1 MVAVVQE
8 EVECTIQG
16 LRRGEFGDINLVGE
30 TFPPNEVEVFLP
42 VSQVSLSDRSW
53 NCVLLV
59 AALRIDEGRGIP
71 EGKRL
76 LGRIAD
82 LEHDDVVAPGAQ

>member
-1 MVAVVQE
+1 MMQE
-8 EVECTIQG
+8 EVQRTIQG

-30 TFPPNEVEVFLP
+30 TFPPNEIEVFWSLR
-42 VSQVSLSDRSW
+42 QVLLSDRSRH
-53 NCVLLV
+53 CVLLV
-59 AALRIDEGRGIP
+59 AALRIDKSCRIP

-82 LEHDDVVAPGAQ
+82 LEHHDIVAPGA